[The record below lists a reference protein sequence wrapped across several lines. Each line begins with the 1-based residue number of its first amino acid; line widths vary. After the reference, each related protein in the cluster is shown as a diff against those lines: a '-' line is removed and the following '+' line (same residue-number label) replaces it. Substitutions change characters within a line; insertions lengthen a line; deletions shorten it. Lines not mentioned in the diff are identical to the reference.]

1 LKPKAIYAG
10 SFDPITFGHLDII
23 RRAARDFDLTVLV
36 ASNPQKKYLLTLEER
51 QSLVEY
57 SVNPNVT
64 GGWTA
69 RVASLVGDRLT
80 ADWAF
85 ETGNHV
91 IIRGIRSFA
100 DYDMESMLRDV
111 NISQHNGIETYFL
124 KSDQRLT
131 HVSSTAVKEL
141 YKHAGFI
148 HEYVPLWVKYKM
160 EQKAKALIVG
170 VTGNIASGKNW
181 YCNKLTG
188 YTKAVHHLDMDK
200 LAHFILFDSPVEV
213 HSEVRRRIRSEFNL
227 PLRDGFA
234 TPEVVLTQEDR
245 KVLGSTVFADPDKR
259 EKLNAIM
266 YQPLLTALRQ
276 AVHGKE
282 GVILVNAALLAEFKL
297 LHICN
302 NNVVLVT
309 TDEKT
314 RRERMLARGYTRK
327 QVMDRLSSQYT
338 DERKKYHIEE
348 AIKRDHFGKLMVYDN
363 QKSDASEPDIHDLF
377 TNLYTIF
384 NLK

>member
-1 LKPKAIYAG
+1 
-10 SFDPITFGHLDII
+10 
-23 RRAARDFDLTVLV
+23 
-36 ASNPQKKYLLTLEER
+36 
-51 QSLVEY
+51 
-57 SVNPNVT
+57 
-64 GGWTA
+64 
-69 RVASLVGDRLT
+69 
-80 ADWAF
+80 
-85 ETGNHV
+85 V